1 MKALALKYRPKNY
14 DELVGQETVSKSL
27 KFALDN
33 DKIAHAYLF
42 SGLRGSGKTSSARIF
57 AKCLNCEKGVSSNPC
72 GVCDSCKG
80 NSFDIIEMD
89 AASNRK
95 LEDIQNLIEQTK
107 YAPNTRFKIFI
118 IDEVHML
125 TREAFNAL
133 LKTLEEPPSYVKFI
147 LATTDPLKIPP
158 TILSRTQHFRFFK
171 IPESKIIS
179 HLEFILNNE
188 KVPYEKEALKM
199 IARSGG
205 GSLRDTLTLLDQGI
219 IYSGGNINANSISS
233 MLGLLDISKID
244 EFFNIILHKDKD
256 ELLGF
261 LESIKTYEISR
272 VIDDMCAYLKDR
284 FFEKDHRFN
293 MLILER
299 FMGILARAKNMLSIC
314 DDEEFVL
321 CVMSFM
327 LKEATDVYEIDEVI
341 EENTKKIEDK
351 QEKSI
356 DEFMEF
362 KKLVFARDYELG
374 ACLQKHFEFVSLE
387 SGVFTLDANPDNDE
401 DKALIKS
408 KYKLLKQ
415 MVKELFNA
423 ELKIIATKL
432 TAAKEVKE
440 EPKHSTTED
449 TTQKDFSNLS
459 IDERKKQAQ
468 NILNDVKAN
477 YSVNEPTA
485 KEISKPILQELKQE
499 VPQQAPQTNEISQSI
514 TETSD
519 EERFFVVLNALDDIS
534 FEVAEV
540 YGEHIEFDRV
550 ENNTLYL
557 FTTADDEYSQGIIKS
572 NYEKFKDICKRV
584 FKVEKINV
592 KKKLI

>member
-14 DELVGQETVSKSL
+14 DELIGQETVSKSL

-57 AKCLNCEKGVSSNPC
+57 AKCLNCENGISSNPC

-80 NSFDIIEMD
+80 NSFDIVEMD

-107 YAPNTRFKIFI
+107 YAPSTRFKIFI

-205 GSLRDTLTLLDQGI
+205 GSLRDTLTLLDQSI
-219 IYSGGNINANSISS
+219 IYSSANINASSISS
-233 MLGLLDISKID
+233 MLGLLDTSKID

-256 ELLGF
+256 ELLEF

-272 VIDDMCAYLKDR
+272 VIDDMCAYLKDK
-284 FFEKDHRFN
+284 FFEKDYRFN
-293 MLILER
+293 LLILER
-299 FMGILARAKNMLSIC
+299 FMGILARAKNMLNVC

-327 LKEATDVYEIDEVI
+327 LKEAVNVCDIDEVI
-341 EENTKKIEDK
+341 QEQIK
-351 QEKSI
+351 QMPKEKSI

-362 KKLVFARDYELG
+362 KKLVFNRDYELG

-387 SGVFTLDANPDNDE
+387 NEILTLDANPDNDE

-415 MVKELFNA
+415 MAKELFNA

-432 TAAKEVKE
+432 QAKATNDVEPNKAE
-440 EPKHSTTED
+440 EIK
-449 TTQKDFSNLS
+449 KDYSSLDIN
-459 IDERKKQAQ
+459 ERKQQAK
-468 NILNDVKAN
+468 NILDDIKASYNDTKQPKDM
-477 YSVNEPTA
+477 SLTQNE
-485 KEISKPILQELKQE
+485 
-499 VPQQAPQTNEISQSI
+499 V
-514 TETSD
+514 SD
-519 EERFFVVLNALDDIS
+519 EEKFFVVLNTLENIS

-540 YGEHIEFDRV
+540 YGEFVEFDKV
-550 ENNTLYL
+550 ESNTLYL
-557 FTTADDEYSQGIIKS
+557 STSADDEYSQTIIKA
-572 NYEKFKDICKRV
+572 NYENFKDICKKV
-584 FKVEKINV
+584 FNVEKIIV